1 MNVYLP
7 IAYEYNELNSLHE
20 EHLVKNEYHNVST
33 AYGIINTLNSFIS
46 GYGYTYICTL
56 G

>member
-20 EHLVKNEYHNVST
+20 EHLVQNEYNNESI
-33 AYGIINTLNSFIS
+33 AYGIINILNYSFFS
-46 GYGYTYICTL
+46 GYTYICTL